1 MYSKPEVT
9 WTRSGGLQRSP
20 RCARRHERGLA
31 LVMTLF
37 VIALVTILVLEY
49 HFDASVELDLAT
61 NSGKDVQAYH
71 LALAGVRFA
80 QALLQAD
87 KADSDGPQDPWY
99 QLGLVPLCFSPKQL
113 IEQATTG
120 LEALSGANAPPVTD
134 AQRVAAQRG
143 VDGPQAAEGCVLL
156 HITDEDSK
164 LPLNALMPLPQSDG
178 TSEPEP
184 PQPWGPVMQKFL
196 ESFAIDPDII
206 DALIDWMDE
215 NDSPRGTGGAE
226 KSHYASLP
234 IAYEPP
240 NARMRTPGELRLVRG
255 FDELETLAKLFPGVP
270 PEAIAG
276 LDLGSNIYL
285 TPFTGGLVPATN
297 PTPRASAPPPPQTP
311 TPPGTP
317 PVNPL
322 KQSARVNLNTASPE
336 VLKALLTGVQPGLSS
351 PESQVEDLVARRQA
365 KQFKTLI
372 EAVPDA
378 TLRAAL
384 TPVADVKSTHFRVES
399 IGVLGVIQKK
409 MVAVLKRGATQAST
423 IDLANPIAMVYFK
436 VE

>member
-1 MYSKPEVT
+1 MYSKPEVV
-9 WTRSGGLQRSP
+9 WTGSRGLRRGP
-20 RCARRHERGLA
+20 RRALRNERGLA

-87 KADSDGPQDPWY
+87 DDKSDGPQDPWY

-113 IEQATTG
+113 IEQATAG

-164 LPLNALMPLPQSDG
+164 LPLNALMPLPQSGG
-178 TSEPEP
+178 TSAP
-184 PQPWGPVMQKFL
+184 PKEWVAVMQKFF
-196 ESFAIDPDII
+196 ESFAMDPDII
-206 DALIDWMDE
+206 DALIDWIDEDE
-215 NDSPRGTGGAE
+215 NPYGTGGAE

-285 TPFTGGLVPATN
+285 TPFTGALVPAADSNSVRTSVKP
-297 PTPRASAPPPPQTP
+297 PT
-311 TPPGTP
+311 
-317 PVNPL
+317 
-322 KQSARVNLNTASPE
+322 QSARVNLNTASLE
-336 VLKALLTGVQPGLSS
+336 VLKALLTGVQHDGSS

-365 KQFKTLI
+365 KKQFTDLK

-378 TLRAAL
+378 PLRAAL
-384 TPVADVKSTHFRVES
+384 TLVADVKSTYFRVES

-409 MVAVLKRGATQAST
+409 IVAVLKRGAAEGST
-423 IDLANPIAMVYFK
+423 TDVGNPKNSQFAIVYFK